1 MESHL
6 NLISQ
11 KSWKTGF
18 VSSIDFPPVFEGLF
32 PICHHHPYSTPW
44 GWVTWIFSTPLH
56 SSVPIVRTAEKH
68 ATNRRERWQ
77 KTLLSKAALLTIIDQ
92 LELSWKIHVA
102 PCPAHIF
109 YVSPVTCQKFG
120 IPSQFQLVNLQS
132 QIRRRGKMAETIAL
146 KMSAADDPMLVSN

>member
-1 MESHL
+1 MERHL

-11 KSWKTGF
+11 KSSKTGF

-32 PICHHHPYSTPW
+32 PICHPYSTPW

-102 PCPAHIF
+102 HCPAHF
-109 YVSPVTCQKFG
+109 
-120 IPSQFQLVNLQS
+120 SQSLLSLVRSLEYPHNFNWSICRLKE
-132 QIRRRGKMAETIAL
+132 IRTLTIRTLDVWPADIR
-146 KMSAADDPMLVSN
+146 SAGY